1 MTLLRDSVA
10 HGTQELE
17 KPGFRI
23 PIPLNHGVGT
33 VFSLHGPAGP
43 YSLTGKWS
51 WPLISWSS
59 VERNG
64 PDGLVLTALAVPGA
78 TYIPGL

>member
-17 KPGFRI
+17 KPGLESPFHLI
-23 PIPLNHGVGT
+23 MAWA

-43 YSLTGKWS
+43 YSLTGKWL

-78 TYIPGL
+78 TYFPGL